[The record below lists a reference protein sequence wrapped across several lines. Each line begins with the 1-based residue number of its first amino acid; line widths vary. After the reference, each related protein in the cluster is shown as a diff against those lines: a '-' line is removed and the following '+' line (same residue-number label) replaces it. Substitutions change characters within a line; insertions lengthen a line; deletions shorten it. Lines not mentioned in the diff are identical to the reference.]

1 MAFRPK
7 IKFYLFGIATQPTE
21 TLAAQIIFFAFQT
34 IYSFWLYFGK
44 FPLSSC
50 FIDKLHQN
58 DPKSAK
64 LQNLNILIFRSI
76 FMHFFYFIV
85 TKSSGS
91 IPISIWFLLSVTLFC
106 SQCRR
111 KTCQLA
117 GVISCCPQINPLFPY
132 NSSEKFMNIIQ
143 IWPKCPDSAYQV

>member
-1 MAFRPK
+1 MTQKVPNSK
-7 IKFYLFGIATQPTE
+7 IWTF
-21 TLAAQIIFFAFQT
+21 
-34 IYSFWLYFGK
+34 LYFVQ
-44 FPLSSC
+44 FLC
-50 FIDKLHQN
+50 
-58 DPKSAK
+58 
-64 LQNLNILIFRSI
+64 IL
-76 FMHFFYFIV
+76 FYFIV

-143 IWPKCPDSAYQV
+143 NWPKCPDSAYQLKCSEEYSLLNCRLHFTLILGYELCSLLKNIWMWNIEQQ